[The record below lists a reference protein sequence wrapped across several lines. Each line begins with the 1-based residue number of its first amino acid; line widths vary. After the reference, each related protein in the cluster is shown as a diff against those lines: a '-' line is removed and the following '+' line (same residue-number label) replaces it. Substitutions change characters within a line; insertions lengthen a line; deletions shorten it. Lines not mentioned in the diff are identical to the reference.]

1 MDNQTGTTESTP
13 TGDAATDT
21 NEVSD
26 LGSAGAESSGEK
38 SSGFDAAAAEATMK
52 PTLGSTPKGKSEPA
66 VPKPTAQQT
75 AAERRKYALK
85 VDGQEIE
92 EELTDDE
99 IRVRLQK
106 AHAVDKRFAEVANQ
120 RKQIEAA
127 LAQLKTDP
135 AKALKEIAGLDLD
148 EWAEKRIL
156 ERYQEAMLP
165 EAEREKAELQRKVAE
180 YERMME
186 EQKTAAETAK
196 QQEYEQQVFEQT
208 ERDFIQAVEQLGYDK
223 GFSRTVL
230 VPMMAEIAESALD
243 YGVELTPS
251 QMAAEANK
259 RLETIH
265 RRQVQGLKGEQLLRY
280 LGDDVVTEAI
290 RAKLAATKGA
300 VGQSAPTPPPP
311 ARKPTTQESRKPM
324 TPAEWR
330 MKHLYG
336 ME

>member
-1 MDNQTGTTESTP
+1 MENQTGTTESTP
-13 TGDAATDT
+13 TGDAATEG
-21 NEVSD
+21 NEGQALETSGA
-26 LGSAGAESSGEK
+26 GSSEGR
-38 SSGFDAAAAEATMK
+38 SSGFDSAAADAAMK
-52 PTLGSTPKGKSEPA
+52 PTLGSPKGA
-66 VPKPTAQQT
+66 PKAEAAAPKAPTQ
-75 AAERRKYALK
+75 AEKRKYSLK
-85 VDGQEIE
+85 VDGQDIE
-92 EELTDDE
+92 EELSDDD

-127 LAQLKTDP
+127 LSQLKNDP

-156 ERYQEAMLP
+156 ERYQEAMMP
-165 EAEREKAELQRKVAE
+165 EAEREKAEMQRKLAD
-180 YERMME
+180 YERQFE
-186 EQKTAAETAK
+186 EQKTSAESAK
-196 QQEYEQQVFEQT
+196 QQAYEQQVFEKT
-208 ERDFIQAVEQLGYDK
+208 EQDFIQAVETLGYDK

-251 QMAAEANK
+251 QMASEANK

-265 RRQVQGLKGEQLLRY
+265 RRQVQGLKGEQLLKY

-290 RAKLAATKGA
+290 RAKLAATRG
-300 VGQSAPTPPPP
+300 SAAAPSTPPPA
-311 ARKPTTQESRKPM
+311 ARKPVTDAPRKPM

-330 MKHLYG
+330 NKHLYG

>member
-1 MDNQTGTTESTP
+1 MENQTGTTESTP
-13 TGDAATDT
+13 TGDAATEAT
-21 NEVSD
+21 EGQALTSGGA
-26 LGSAGAESSGEK
+26 GSSEGR
-38 SSGFDAAAAEATMK
+38 SSGFDAAASEAVMK
-52 PTLGSTPKGKSEPA
+52 PTLGSPVKTPAAPKDAAPKAPTPA
-66 VPKPTAQQT
+66 EK
-75 AAERRKYALK
+75 RRYALK
-85 VDGQEIE
+85 VDGQDIE
-92 EELTDDE
+92 EELSDDE

-127 LAQLKTDP
+127 LNQLKTDP

-165 EAEREKAELQRKVAE
+165 EAEREKAEMQRKLAD
-180 YERMME
+180 YERQFE

-196 QQEYEQQVFEQT
+196 QQAYEQQVFEKT
-208 ERDFIQAVEQLGYDK
+208 EQEFISAVEQLGYDK

-251 QMAAEANK
+251 QMASEANK

-265 RRQVQGLKGEQLLRY
+265 RRQVQGLKGDQLLRY

-290 RAKLAATKGA
+290 RAKLSATRGTAA
-300 VGQSAPTPPPP
+300 APSTPPPP
-311 ARKPTTQESRKPM
+311 ARKPVTAEPRKTM
-324 TPAEWR
+324 TPQEWR

>member
-1 MDNQTGTTESTP
+1 MENQTGTTESTP
-13 TGDAATDT
+13 TGDAATEAT
-21 NEVSD
+21 EGQSLVSNGA
-26 LGSAGAESSGEK
+26 GSSEGR
-38 SSGFDAAAAEATMK
+38 SSGFDSAAADAAMK
-52 PTLGSTPKGKSEPA
+52 PTLGSSAKAPAAPKDA
-66 VPKPTAQQT
+66 APKAPT
-75 AAERRKYALK
+75 AAEKRKYQLK
-85 VDGQEIE
+85 VDGQDIE
-92 EELTDDE
+92 EELSDDDV
-99 IRVRLQK
+99 RVRLQK
-106 AHAVDKRFAEVANQ
+106 AHAVDKRFQEVASQ
-120 RKQIEAA
+120 RKAIEEA
-127 LAQLKTDP
+127 LKTIKTDP

-165 EAEREKAELQRKVAE
+165 EAEREKAEMQRKLAD
-180 YERMME
+180 YERQFE

-196 QQEYEQQVFEQT
+196 QQAYEQQVFEKT
-208 ERDFIQAVEQLGYDK
+208 EQEFISAVEQLGYDK

-251 QMAAEANK
+251 QMASEANK

-290 RAKLAATKGA
+290 RAKLSATRGTAA
-300 VGQSAPTPPPP
+300 APSTPPPP
-311 ARKPTTQESRKPM
+311 ARKPVTEEPRKPM
-324 TPAEWR
+324 TPQQWR

>member
-1 MDNQTGTTESTP
+1 MENQTGTTESTP
-13 TGDAATDT
+13 TGDAATEAT
-21 NEVSD
+21 EGQSLVSNGA
-26 LGSAGAESSGEK
+26 GSSEGR
-38 SSGFDAAAAEATMK
+38 SSGFDSAASEAAMK
-52 PTLGSTPKGKSEPA
+52 PTLGSSAKAPAAPKDA
-66 VPKPTAQQT
+66 APKAPT
-75 AAERRKYALK
+75 AAEKRKYQLK
-85 VDGQEIE
+85 VDGQDIE
-92 EELTDDE
+92 EELSDDDV
-99 IRVRLQK
+99 RVRLQK
-106 AHAVDKRFAEVANQ
+106 AHAVDKRFQEVASQ
-120 RKQIEAA
+120 RKAIEEA
-127 LAQLKTDP
+127 LKTIKTDP

-165 EAEREKAELQRKVAE
+165 EAEREKAEMQRKLAD
-180 YERMME
+180 YERQFE

-196 QQEYEQQVFEQT
+196 QQAYEQQVFEKT
-208 ERDFIQAVEQLGYDK
+208 EQEFISAVEQLGYDK

-251 QMAAEANK
+251 QMASEANK

-265 RRQVQGLKGEQLLRY
+265 RRQVQGLKGDQLLRY

-290 RAKLAATKGA
+290 RAKLSATRGTAA
-300 VGQSAPTPPPP
+300 APSTPPPP
-311 ARKPTTQESRKPM
+311 ARKPVTEEPRKPM
-324 TPAEWR
+324 TPQQWR

>member
-13 TGDAATDT
+13 TGDAAT
-21 NEVSD
+21 ESGEGQSLVS
-26 LGSAGAESSGEK
+26 SGAESSGGGK
-38 SSGFDAAAAEATMK
+38 SSGFDAAAAEATIK
-52 PTLGSTPKGKSEPA
+52 PTLGSPKASPKAEPA
-66 VPKPTAQQT
+66 APKAPT
-75 AAERRKYALK
+75 AAEKRRYALK

-92 EELTDDE
+92 EELSDDE

-165 EAEREKAELQRKVAE
+165 EAEREKAEMQRKLAE
-180 YERMME
+180 YERQFE
-186 EQKTAAETAK
+186 EQKTAAERQKA
-196 QQEYEQQVFEQT
+196 EAYEQQVFEQT
-208 ERDFIQAVEQLGYDK
+208 EQEFISAVEQLGYDK

-230 VPMMAEIAESALD
+230 VPMMAEIAEAALD

-251 QMAAEANK
+251 QMATEANK

-265 RRQVQGLKGEQLLRY
+265 RRQVQGLKGEALLKY

-300 VGQSAPTPPPP
+300 APQAAPPPP
-311 ARKPTTQESRKPM
+311 ARKPTTQEPRKPM

>member
-1 MDNQTGTTESTP
+1 MENQTGTTESTP
-13 TGDAATDT
+13 TGDAATEGGEGQDL
-21 NEVSD
+21 VSS
-26 LGSAGAESSGEK
+26 SAGSSEGR
-38 SSGFDAAAAEATMK
+38 SSGFDASASEAAMK
-52 PTLGSTPKGKSEPA
+52 PTLGSPKGESKTPA
-66 VPKPTAQQT
+66 QKTPAAPTP
-75 AAERRKYALK
+75 AEKRRYALK

-92 EELTDDE
+92 EELSDDE

-127 LAQLKTDP
+127 LNQLKTDP

-156 ERYQEAMLP
+156 ERYQEAMMP
-165 EAEREKAELQRKVAE
+165 EAEREKAEMQRKLAD
-180 YERMME
+180 YERQFE
-186 EQKTAAETAK
+186 EQKTTAERQKA
-196 QQEYEQQVFEQT
+196 EAYEQQVFEQT
-208 ERDFIQAVEQLGYDK
+208 EKEFISAVEQLGYDK

-230 VPMMAEIAESALD
+230 VPMMAEIAEAALD

-251 QMAAEANK
+251 QMAGEANK

-300 VGQSAPTPPPP
+300 VPTAPTPPPP
-311 ARKPTTQESRKPM
+311 ARKPSTEAPRKSM

-330 MKHLYG
+330 MKHMYG

>member
-1 MDNQTGTTESTP
+1 MENQTGTTESTQ
-13 TGDAATDT
+13 TGDAAT
-21 NEVSD
+21 E
-26 LGSAGAESSGEK
+26 SGEGQDLVTSGASSTGGK
-38 SSGFDAAAAEATMK
+38 SSGFDSAAADAAMK
-52 PTLGSTPKGKSEPA
+52 PTLGSAKPAPKVEA
-66 VPKPTAQQT
+66 TAPKPPT
-75 AAERRKYALK
+75 AAEKRRYALK
-85 VDGQEIE
+85 VDGQDIE
-92 EELTDDE
+92 EELSDDE

-127 LAQLKTDP
+127 LNQLKTDP

-165 EAEREKAELQRKVAE
+165 QEEREKAELQKKLAE
-180 YERMME
+180 YERQFE
-186 EQKTAAETAK
+186 EQKTAAEQAK
-196 QQEYEQQVFEQT
+196 QQAYEQQVFEKT
-208 ERDFIQAVEQLGYDK
+208 EAEFIEAVETLGYDK

-290 RAKLAATKGA
+290 RAKLAATRGPVA
-300 VGQSAPTPPPP
+300 APSTPPPP
-311 ARKPTTQESRKPM
+311 ARKPSTEAPRKPM

>member
-1 MDNQTGTTESTP
+1 MENQTGTTESTP
-13 TGDAATDT
+13 TGDAAT
-21 NEVSD
+21 EASEGQA
-26 LGSAGAESSGEK
+26 LASGGAGSSEGR
-38 SSGFDAAAAEATMK
+38 SSGFDSAAADAAMK
-52 PTLGSTPKGKSEPA
+52 PTLGSAGKAPA
-66 VPKPTAQQT
+66 AAKPAAPKPPTP
-75 AAERRKYALK
+75 AEKRRYALK
-85 VDGQEIE
+85 VDGQDIE
-92 EELTDDE
+92 EELSDDE

-127 LAQLKTDP
+127 LNQLKTDP

-156 ERYQEAMLP
+156 ERYQEAMMP
-165 EAEREKAELQRKVAE
+165 EAEREKAEMQRKLAE
-180 YERMME
+180 YERQFE
-186 EQKTAAETAK
+186 EQKTAAETAR
-196 QQEYEQQVFEQT
+196 QQQYEQQVFEKT
-208 ERDFIQAVEQLGYDK
+208 EQEFISAVEQLGYDK

-290 RAKLAATKGA
+290 RAKLSATRGTVAAP
-300 VGQSAPTPPPP
+300 STPPPP
-311 ARKPTTQESRKPM
+311 ARKPSTEAPRKAM
-324 TPAEWR
+324 TPQEWR

-336 ME
+336 VE

>member
-1 MDNQTGTTESTP
+1 MENQTGTTESTP
-13 TGDAATDT
+13 TGDAATEG
-21 NEVSD
+21 NEGQS
-26 LGSAGAESSGEK
+26 LETSGAGSSEGR
-38 SSGFDAAAAEATMK
+38 SSGFDSAAADAVMK
-52 PTLGSTPKGKSEPA
+52 PTLGSSKGASKAEAAAPKA
-66 VPKPTAQQT
+66 PTQ
-75 AAERRKYALK
+75 AEKRKYSLK
-85 VDGQEIE
+85 VDGQDIE
-92 EELTDDE
+92 EELSDDD

-106 AHAVDKRFAEVANQ
+106 SHAVDKRFAEVANQ

-127 LAQLKTDP
+127 LSQLKNDP

-156 ERYQEAMLP
+156 ERYQEAMMP
-165 EAEREKAELQRKVAE
+165 EAEREKAEMQRKLAD
-180 YERMME
+180 YERQFE
-186 EQKTAAETAK
+186 EQRTSAESAK
-196 QQEYEQQVFEQT
+196 QQAYEQQVFEKT
-208 ERDFIQAVEQLGYDK
+208 EQEFIQAVETLGYDK

-251 QMAAEANK
+251 QMASEANK

-290 RAKLAATKGA
+290 RAKLAATRG
-300 VGQSAPTPPPP
+300 SAAAPSTPPPA
-311 ARKPTTQESRKPM
+311 ARKPVTDAPRKPM

-330 MKHLYG
+330 NKHLYG

>member
-1 MDNQTGTTESTP
+1 MENQTGTTESTP
-13 TGDAATDT
+13 TGDAATEAT
-21 NEVSD
+21 EGQSLVSNGA
-26 LGSAGAESSGEK
+26 GSSEGR
-38 SSGFDAAAAEATMK
+38 SSGFDSAAADAAMK
-52 PTLGSTPKGKSEPA
+52 PTLGSSAKAPAAPKDA
-66 VPKPTAQQT
+66 APKAPT
-75 AAERRKYALK
+75 AAEKRKYQLK
-85 VDGQEIE
+85 VDGQDIE
-92 EELTDDE
+92 EELSDDDV
-99 IRVRLQK
+99 RVRLQK
-106 AHAVDKRFAEVANQ
+106 AHAVDKRFQEVANQ

-127 LAQLKTDP
+127 LNQLKTDP

-156 ERYQEAMLP
+156 ERYQEAMMP
-165 EAEREKAELQRKVAE
+165 EAEREKAEMQRKLAD
-180 YERMME
+180 YERQFE
-186 EQKTAAETAK
+186 EQKTAAETAR
-196 QQEYEQQVFEQT
+196 QQQYEQQVFEKT
-208 ERDFIQAVEQLGYDK
+208 EQEFIQAVETLGYDK

-251 QMAAEANK
+251 QMASEANK

-290 RAKLAATKGA
+290 RAKLAATRG
-300 VGQSAPTPPPP
+300 SAAAPSTPPPA
-311 ARKPTTQESRKPM
+311 ARKPVTDAPRKPM

-330 MKHLYG
+330 NKHLYG

>member
-1 MDNQTGTTESTP
+1 MENQTGTTESTP
-13 TGDAATDT
+13 TGDAATEG
-21 NEVSD
+21 NEGQD
-26 LGSAGAESSGEK
+26 LVSSGAGSSEGR
-38 SSGFDAAAAEATMK
+38 SSGFDSAAADAAMK
-52 PTLGSTPKGKSEPA
+52 PTLGSAKSPADAAKPAAPK
-66 VPKPTAQQT
+66 VPT
-75 AAERRKYALK
+75 AAEKRRYALK
-85 VDGQEIE
+85 VDGQDIE
-92 EELTDDE
+92 EELSDDE

-127 LAQLKTDP
+127 LSQLKNDP

-165 EAEREKAELQRKVAE
+165 EAEREKAEMQKKLAD
-180 YERMME
+180 YERQFE

-196 QQEYEQQVFEQT
+196 QQAYEQQVFEKT
-208 ERDFIQAVEQLGYDK
+208 EQEFIQAVETLGYDK

-290 RAKLAATKGA
+290 RAKLAATRGP
-300 VGQSAPTPPPP
+300 SAAPSTPPPP
-311 ARKPTTQESRKPM
+311 ARKPVTEAPRKPM
-324 TPAEWR
+324 TPQEWR

>member
-1 MDNQTGTTESTP
+1 MENQTGTTESTP
-13 TGDAATDT
+13 TGDAATEAT
-21 NEVSD
+21 EGQALASNGA
-26 LGSAGAESSGEK
+26 GSSEGR
-38 SSGFDAAAAEATMK
+38 SSGFDSAAADAAMK
-52 PTLGSTPKGKSEPA
+52 PTLGSPKGA
-66 VPKPTAQQT
+66 PKTEAAAPKAPTQ
-75 AAERRKYALK
+75 AEKRKYSLK
-85 VDGQEIE
+85 VDGQDIE
-92 EELTDDE
+92 EELSDDD

-106 AHAVDKRFAEVANQ
+106 SHAVDKRFAEVANQ

-127 LAQLKTDP
+127 LSQLKNDP

-156 ERYQEAMLP
+156 ERYQEAMMP
-165 EAEREKAELQRKVAE
+165 EAEREKAEMQRKLAD
-180 YERMME
+180 YERQFE
-186 EQKTAAETAK
+186 EQKTSAESAK
-196 QQEYEQQVFEQT
+196 QQAYEQQVFEKT
-208 ERDFIQAVEQLGYDK
+208 EQEFIQAVETLGYDK

-251 QMAAEANK
+251 QMASEANK

-265 RRQVQGLKGEQLLRY
+265 RRQVQGLKGEQLLKY

-290 RAKLAATKGA
+290 RAKLAATRG
-300 VGQSAPTPPPP
+300 SAAAPSTPPPA
-311 ARKPTTQESRKPM
+311 ARKPVTDAPRKPM

-330 MKHLYG
+330 NKHLYG

>member
-1 MDNQTGTTESTP
+1 MENQTGTTESTP

-26 LGSAGAESSGEK
+26 LGSAGAESSGGR
-38 SSGFDAAAAEATMK
+38 SSGFDAAAAEATIK
-52 PTLGSTPKGKSEPA
+52 PTLGAAKGPADAAKPATPKP
-66 VPKPTAQQT
+66 PT
-75 AAERRKYALK
+75 AAEKRRYALK

-92 EELTDDE
+92 EELSDDE

-127 LAQLKTDP
+127 LNQLKTDP

-165 EAEREKAELQRKVAE
+165 EAEREKAEMQRKLAE
-180 YERMME
+180 YERQFE
-186 EQKTAAETAK
+186 EQKTAAERQKA
-196 QQEYEQQVFEQT
+196 EAYEQQVFEQT
-208 ERDFIQAVEQLGYDK
+208 EQEFISAVEQLGYDK

-230 VPMMAEIAESALD
+230 VPMMAEIAEAALD

-251 QMAAEANK
+251 QMATEANK

-265 RRQVQGLKGEQLLRY
+265 RRQVQGLRGEALLRY

-300 VGQSAPTPPPP
+300 VPTAPTPPPP
-311 ARKPTTQESRKPM
+311 ARKPSTEAPRKPM

>member
-1 MDNQTGTTESTP
+1 MENQTGTTESTP
-13 TGDAATDT
+13 TGDAATET
-21 NEVSD
+21 TEATGLAGS
-26 LGSAGAESSGEK
+26 SAGSSEGK
-38 SSGFDAAAAEATMK
+38 SSGFDSAAADAAMK
-52 PTLGSTPKGKSEPA
+52 PTLGSTPKAAPKADPA
-66 VPKPTAQQT
+66 APKAPT

-92 EELTDDE
+92 EELSDDE

-106 AHAVDKRFAEVANQ
+106 AHAVDKRFQEVAQQ
-120 RKQIEAA
+120 RKSIEEA
-127 LAQLKTDP
+127 LKTIKTDP

-148 EWAEKRIL
+148 EWAEKRIM
-156 ERYQEAMLP
+156 ERYQEAMMP
-165 EAEREKAELQRKVAE
+165 QEEREKTELQRKVAE
-180 YERMME
+180 YERMIE

-196 QQEYEQQVFEQT
+196 QQAYEQQVFEKT
-208 ERDFIQAVEQLGYDK
+208 EQEFIQAVEQLGYDK

-243 YGVELTPS
+243 YGVELTPG

-290 RAKLAATKGA
+290 RAKLAATKGS
-300 VGQSAPTPPPP
+300 VSAPSAPPPPP
-311 ARKPTTQESRKPM
+311 ARKPSTEAPRKAM

-330 MKHLYG
+330 MKHQYG

>member
-1 MDNQTGTTESTP
+1 MENQTGTTESTP

-26 LGSAGAESSGEK
+26 LGSAGAGSSEGR
-38 SSGFDAAAAEATMK
+38 SSGFDVSAAEAAIK
-52 PTLGSTPKGKSEPA
+52 PTLGSSKGEAKAPAPKA
-66 VPKPTAQQT
+66 PTAPT
-75 AAERRKYALK
+75 AAEKRRYSLK

-92 EELTDDE
+92 EELSDDD

-127 LAQLKTDP
+127 LSQLKNDP

-165 EAEREKAELQRKVAE
+165 EAEREKAEMQRKLAD
-180 YERMME
+180 YERQFE
-186 EQKTAAETAK
+186 EQKTSAEK
-196 QQEYEQQVFEQT
+196 QKADAYEQQVFEQT
-208 ERDFIQAVEQLGYDK
+208 EQEFISAVEQLGYDK

-230 VPMMAEIAESALD
+230 VPMMAEIAEAALD

-251 QMAAEANK
+251 QMAGEANK

-265 RRQVQGLKGEQLLRY
+265 RRQVQGLKGEQLLKY

-290 RAKLAATKGA
+290 RAKLAATKGLGA
-300 VGQSAPTPPPP
+300 QSQTPPPP
-311 ARKPTTQESRKPM
+311 ARKPVTEAPRKPM

>member
-1 MDNQTGTTESTP
+1 MENQTGTTESTP
-13 TGDAATDT
+13 TGDAATEGGEGQALET
-21 NEVSD
+21 S
-26 LGSAGAESSGEK
+26 GASSTGGK
-38 SSGFDAAAAEATMK
+38 SSGFDSAASEAAMK
-52 PTLGSTPKGKSEPA
+52 PTLGSPKGEQKAPA
-66 VPKPTAQQT
+66 PKAPAAPT
-75 AAERRKYALK
+75 AAEKRRYALK
-85 VDGQEIE
+85 VDGQDIE
-92 EELTDDE
+92 EELSDDE

-127 LAQLKTDP
+127 LSQLKNDP

-165 EAEREKAELQRKVAE
+165 EAEREKAEMQKKLAD
-180 YERMME
+180 YERQFE

-196 QQEYEQQVFEQT
+196 QQAYEQQVFEKT
-208 ERDFIQAVEQLGYDK
+208 EQEFIQAVETLGYDK

-290 RAKLAATKGA
+290 RAKLAATRGP
-300 VGQSAPTPPPP
+300 SAAPSTPPPP
-311 ARKPTTQESRKPM
+311 ARKPTTEAPRKPM
-324 TPAEWR
+324 TSAEWR

>member
-1 MDNQTGTTESTP
+1 MENQTGTTESTP
-13 TGDAATDT
+13 AGDTATEAT
-21 NEVSD
+21 EGQSLVSNGA
-26 LGSAGAESSGEK
+26 GSSEGR
-38 SSGFDAAAAEATMK
+38 SSGFDSAASEAAMK
-52 PTLGSTPKGKSEPA
+52 PTLGSSAKAPAAPKDSA
-66 VPKPTAQQT
+66 PKAPT
-75 AAERRKYALK
+75 AAEKRKYQLK
-85 VDGQEIE
+85 VDGQDIE
-92 EELTDDE
+92 EELSDDDV
-99 IRVRLQK
+99 RVRLQK
-106 AHAVDKRFAEVANQ
+106 AHAVDKRFQEVASQ
-120 RKQIEAA
+120 RKAIEEA
-127 LAQLKTDP
+127 LKTIKTDP

-165 EAEREKAELQRKVAE
+165 EAEREKAEMQRKLAD
-180 YERMME
+180 YERQFE

-196 QQEYEQQVFEQT
+196 QQAYEQQVFEKT
-208 ERDFIQAVEQLGYDK
+208 EQEFISAVEQLGYDK

-251 QMAAEANK
+251 QMASEANK

-265 RRQVQGLKGEQLLRY
+265 RRQVQGLKGDQLLRY

-290 RAKLAATKGA
+290 RAKLSATRGTAA
-300 VGQSAPTPPPP
+300 APLTPPPP
-311 ARKPTTQESRKPM
+311 ARKPVTEEPRKPM
-324 TPAEWR
+324 TPQQWR

>member
-1 MDNQTGTTESTP
+1 MENQTGTTESTP
-13 TGDAATDT
+13 TGDAAT
-21 NEVSD
+21 EGSEGQD
-26 LGSAGAESSGEK
+26 LVSSGAGSSEGR
-38 SSGFDAAAAEATMK
+38 SSGFDSAAADAAMK
-52 PTLGSTPKGKSEPA
+52 PTLGSKGNEQKAPAPKAPA
-66 VPKPTAQQT
+66 APT
-75 AAERRKYALK
+75 AAEKRRYALK
-85 VDGQEIE
+85 VDGQDIE
-92 EELTDDE
+92 EELSDDE

-127 LAQLKTDP
+127 LSQLKNDP

-165 EAEREKAELQRKVAE
+165 EAEREKAEMQKKLAD
-180 YERMME
+180 YERQFE

-196 QQEYEQQVFEQT
+196 QQAYEQQVFEKT
-208 ERDFIQAVEQLGYDK
+208 EQEFIQAVETLGYDK

-290 RAKLAATKGA
+290 RAKLAATRGP
-300 VGQSAPTPPPP
+300 SAAPSTPPPP
-311 ARKPTTQESRKPM
+311 ARKPVTEAPRKPM
-324 TPAEWR
+324 TPQEWR

>member
-1 MDNQTGTTESTP
+1 MENQTGTTESTP
-13 TGDAATDT
+13 TGDAATEG
-21 NEVSD
+21 NEGQALETS
-26 LGSAGAESSGEK
+26 GASSTGGR
-38 SSGFDAAAAEATMK
+38 SSGFDSAASEAALK
-52 PTLGSTPKGKSEPA
+52 PTLGSKGNEQKAPA
-66 VPKPTAQQT
+66 SKAPTAPT
-75 AAERRKYALK
+75 PAEKRRYALK
-85 VDGQEIE
+85 VDGQDIE
-92 EELTDDE
+92 EELSDDE

-127 LAQLKTDP
+127 LNQLKTDP

-156 ERYQEAMLP
+156 ERYQEAMMP
-165 EAEREKAELQRKVAE
+165 EAEREKAEMQRKLAD
-180 YERMME
+180 YERQFE
-186 EQKTAAETAK
+186 EQKTSAENAK
-196 QQEYEQQVFEQT
+196 QQAYEQQVFEKT
-208 ERDFIQAVEQLGYDK
+208 EQEFIQAVETLGYDK

-243 YGVELTPS
+243 YGVELTPG

-290 RAKLAATKGA
+290 RAKLAATRGP
-300 VGQSAPTPPPP
+300 SAAPSTPPPP
-311 ARKPTTQESRKPM
+311 SRKPSTEAPRKPM
-324 TPAEWR
+324 TPQEWR

>member
-13 TGDAATDT
+13 TGDAAT
-21 NEVSD
+21 ESGEGQSLVS
-26 LGSAGAESSGEK
+26 SGAESSGGK
-38 SSGFDAAAAEATMK
+38 SSGFDAAAAEATIK
-52 PTLGSTPKGKSEPA
+52 PTLGSPKAAPKAEPA
-66 VPKPTAQQT
+66 APKAPT
-75 AAERRKYALK
+75 AAEKRRYALK

-92 EELTDDE
+92 EELSDDE

-165 EAEREKAELQRKVAE
+165 EAEREKAEMQRKLAE
-180 YERMME
+180 YERQFE
-186 EQKTAAETAK
+186 EQKTAAERQKA
-196 QQEYEQQVFEQT
+196 EAYEQQVFEQT
-208 ERDFIQAVEQLGYDK
+208 EQEFISAVEQLGYDK

-230 VPMMAEIAESALD
+230 VPMMAEIAEAALD

-251 QMAAEANK
+251 QMATEANK

-265 RRQVQGLKGEQLLRY
+265 RRQVQGLKGEALLKY

-300 VGQSAPTPPPP
+300 APQAAPPPPP
-311 ARKPTTQESRKPM
+311 ARKPSTQEPRKPM

>member
-1 MDNQTGTTESTP
+1 MDNQTGTTESTF
-13 TGDAATDT
+13 TGDAATESGEGQSLVT
-21 NEVSD
+21 S
-26 LGSAGAESSGEK
+26 GAESSGGGK
-38 SSGFDAAAAEATMK
+38 SSGFDAAAAEATLK
-52 PTLGSTPKGKSEPA
+52 PTLGSKSGEQKAPAPKTPAAP
-66 VPKPTAQQT
+66 T
-75 AAERRKYALK
+75 AAEKRRYALK

-92 EELTDDE
+92 EELSDDE

-165 EAEREKAELQRKVAE
+165 EAEREKAEMQRKLAE
-180 YERMME
+180 YERQFE
-186 EQKTAAETAK
+186 EQKTAAERQKA
-196 QQEYEQQVFEQT
+196 EAYEQQVFEQT
-208 ERDFIQAVEQLGYDK
+208 EQEFISAVEQLGYDK

-230 VPMMAEIAESALD
+230 VPMMAEIAEAALD

-251 QMAAEANK
+251 QMATEANK

-265 RRQVQGLKGEQLLRY
+265 RRQVQGLKGEALLKY

-300 VGQSAPTPPPP
+300 APQAAQPPPP
-311 ARKPTTQESRKPM
+311 ARKPTTQEPRKPM

>member
-1 MDNQTGTTESTP
+1 MENQTGTTESTP

-26 LGSAGAESSGEK
+26 LGSAGAGSSEGR
-38 SSGFDAAAAEATMK
+38 SSGFDASASEAAMK
-52 PTLGSTPKGKSEPA
+52 PTLGSPKGESKAPA
-66 VPKPTAQQT
+66 QKAPAAPTPAQK
-75 AAERRKYALK
+75 RRYALK

-92 EELTDDE
+92 EELSDDE

-127 LAQLKTDP
+127 LNQLKTDP

-165 EAEREKAELQRKVAE
+165 EAEREKAEMQRKLAE
-180 YERMME
+180 YERQFE
-186 EQKTAAETAK
+186 EQKTTAERQKA
-196 QQEYEQQVFEQT
+196 EAYEQQVFEQT
-208 ERDFIQAVEQLGYDK
+208 EKEFISAVEQLGYDK

-230 VPMMAEIAESALD
+230 VPMMAEIAEAALD

-251 QMAAEANK
+251 QMAGEANK

-265 RRQVQGLKGEQLLRY
+265 RRQVQGLRGEALLRY

-300 VGQSAPTPPPP
+300 VPTAPTPPPP
-311 ARKPTTQESRKPM
+311 ARKPSTEAPRKPM

>member
-1 MDNQTGTTESTP
+1 MENQTGTTESTP
-13 TGDAATDT
+13 TGDAATEAT
-21 NEVSD
+21 ETES
-26 LGSAGAESSGEK
+26 LGTSSAGSSEGR
-38 SSGFDAAAAEATMK
+38 SSGFDASASEAAMK
-52 PTLGSTPKGKSEPA
+52 PTLGSPKGESKAPAQKTPA
-66 VPKPTAQQT
+66 VPTP
-75 AAERRKYALK
+75 AERRKYALK

-92 EELTDDE
+92 EELSDDE

-127 LAQLKTDP
+127 LNQLKTDP

-165 EAEREKAELQRKVAE
+165 EAEREKAEMQRKLAD
-180 YERMME
+180 YERQFE
-186 EQKTAAETAK
+186 EQKTTAERQKA
-196 QQEYEQQVFEQT
+196 EAYEQQVFEQT
-208 ERDFIQAVEQLGYDK
+208 EKEFISAVEQLGYDK

-230 VPMMAEIAESALD
+230 VPMMAEIAEAALD

-251 QMAAEANK
+251 QMAGEANK

-265 RRQVQGLKGEQLLRY
+265 RRQVQGLRGEALLRY

-300 VGQSAPTPPPP
+300 VPTAPTPPPP
-311 ARKPTTQESRKPM
+311 ARKPSTEAPRKPM

>member
-1 MDNQTGTTESTP
+1 MDNLTGTTESTP
-13 TGDAATDT
+13 TGDAAT
-21 NEVSD
+21 EGGEGQD
-26 LGSAGAESSGEK
+26 LVTSSAESSGGGK
-38 SSGFDAAAAEATMK
+38 SSGFDSAAAESTIK
-52 PTLGSTPKGKSEPA
+52 PTLGGKASETKAPA
-66 VPKPTAQQT
+66 AKAPAAPT
-75 AAERRKYALK
+75 AAEKRRYALK

-92 EELTDDE
+92 EELSDDE

-127 LAQLKTDP
+127 LNMLKTDP

-165 EAEREKAELQRKVAE
+165 EAEREKAEMQKKLAE
-180 YERMME
+180 YERQFE
-186 EQKTAAETAK
+186 EQKTAAERQKTEA
-196 QQEYEQQVFEQT
+196 YEQQVFEQT
-208 ERDFIQAVEQLGYDK
+208 EQEFIQAVEQLGYDK

-230 VPMMAEIAESALD
+230 VPMMAEIAEAALD

-251 QMAAEANK
+251 QMASEANK

-265 RRQVQGLKGEQLLRY
+265 RRQVQGLKGDALLKY

-300 VGQSAPTPPPP
+300 APTAPTPPPP
-311 ARKPTTQESRKPM
+311 ARKPSTQEPRKPM

>member
-1 MDNQTGTTESTP
+1 MENQTGTTESTP
-13 TGDAATDT
+13 TGDTATEAT
-21 NEVSD
+21 ETES
-26 LGSAGAESSGEK
+26 LGTSGASSTGGR
-38 SSGFDAAAAEATMK
+38 SSGFDSAAADAAMK
-52 PTLGSTPKGKSEPA
+52 PTLGSPKGEAKAPA
-66 VPKPTAQQT
+66 QKTPAAPT
-75 AAERRKYALK
+75 AAEKRRYALR
-85 VDGQEIE
+85 VDGQDIE
-92 EELTDDE
+92 EELSDDE

-106 AHAVDKRFAEVANQ
+106 AHAVDKRFAEVASQ

-127 LAQLKTDP
+127 LNQLKTDP

-156 ERYQEAMLP
+156 ERYQEAMMP
-165 EAEREKAELQRKVAE
+165 EAEREKAEMQRKLAD
-180 YERMME
+180 YERQFE
-186 EQKTAAETAK
+186 EQKTTAERQKA
-196 QQEYEQQVFEQT
+196 EAYEQQVFEQT
-208 ERDFIQAVEQLGYDK
+208 EKEFISAVEQLGYDK

-230 VPMMAEIAESALD
+230 VPMMAEIAEAALD

-251 QMAAEANK
+251 QMAGEANK

-300 VGQSAPTPPPP
+300 VARPSTPPPP
-311 ARKPTTQESRKPM
+311 ARKPVTQEPRKPM

>member
-1 MDNQTGTTESTP
+1 MENQTGTTESTP
-13 TGDAATDT
+13 TGDAATEAT
-21 NEVSD
+21 EGQSLVSNGA
-26 LGSAGAESSGEK
+26 GSSEGR
-38 SSGFDAAAAEATMK
+38 SSGFDSAAADAAMK
-52 PTLGSTPKGKSEPA
+52 PTLGSSAKAPAAPKDA
-66 VPKPTAQQT
+66 APKAPT
-75 AAERRKYALK
+75 AAEKRKYQLK
-85 VDGQEIE
+85 VDGQDIE
-92 EELTDDE
+92 EELSDDDV
-99 IRVRLQK
+99 RVRLQK
-106 AHAVDKRFAEVANQ
+106 AHAVDKRFQEVASQ
-120 RKQIEAA
+120 RKAIEEA
-127 LAQLKTDP
+127 LKTIKTDP

-165 EAEREKAELQRKVAE
+165 EAEREKAEMQRKLAD
-180 YERMME
+180 YERQFE

-196 QQEYEQQVFEQT
+196 QQAYEQQVFEKT
-208 ERDFIQAVEQLGYDK
+208 EQEFISAVEQLGYDK

-230 VPMMAEIAESALD
+230 VPMMAEIAEAALD

-251 QMAAEANK
+251 QMAGEANK

-300 VGQSAPTPPPP
+300 VPTAPTPPPP
-311 ARKPTTQESRKPM
+311 ARKPSTEAPRKPM

>member
-1 MDNQTGTTESTP
+1 MENQTGTTESTP
-13 TGDAATDT
+13 TGDAATEG
-21 NEVSD
+21 NEGQALETS
-26 LGSAGAESSGEK
+26 SAGSSEGR
-38 SSGFDAAAAEATMK
+38 SSGFDSAASEAAMK
-52 PTLGSTPKGKSEPA
+52 PTLGSPKGA
-66 VPKPTAQQT
+66 PKAEAAAPKAPTQ
-75 AAERRKYALK
+75 AEKRKYSLK
-85 VDGQEIE
+85 VDGQDIE
-92 EELTDDE
+92 EELSDDD

-106 AHAVDKRFAEVANQ
+106 SHAVDKRFAEVANQ

-127 LAQLKTDP
+127 LSQLKNDP

-156 ERYQEAMLP
+156 ERYQEAMMP
-165 EAEREKAELQRKVAE
+165 EAEREKAEMQRKLAD
-180 YERMME
+180 YERQFE
-186 EQKTAAETAK
+186 EQKTSAESAK
-196 QQEYEQQVFEQT
+196 QQAYEQQVFEKT
-208 ERDFIQAVEQLGYDK
+208 EQEFIQAVETLGYDK

-243 YGVELTPS
+243 YGVELTPG
-251 QMAAEANK
+251 QMASEANK

-265 RRQVQGLKGEQLLRY
+265 RRQVQGLKGEQLLKY

-290 RAKLAATKGA
+290 RAKLAATRG
-300 VGQSAPTPPPP
+300 SAAAPSTPPPA
-311 ARKPTTQESRKPM
+311 ARKPVTDAPRKPM

>member
-1 MDNQTGTTESTP
+1 MSENTGSTESTP
-13 TGDAATDT
+13 TGDAAAGETEGQALAT
-21 NEVSD
+21 ATAPSNG
-26 LGSAGAESSGEK
+26 GSSEFGAQ
-38 SSGFDAAAAEATMK
+38 AAEAALK
-52 PTLGSTPKGKSEPA
+52 PTLGSPKGATDAAKPPA
-66 VPKPTAQQT
+66 PKAPT

-106 AHAVDKRFAEVANQ
+106 AHAVDKRFAEVASQ

-127 LAQLKTDP
+127 LASLKHDP

-156 ERYQEAMLP
+156 ERYQEAMMP

-180 YERMME
+180 YERQFE
-186 EQKTAAETAK
+186 EQKTAAETAR
-196 QQEYEQQVFEQT
+196 QQQYEEQVFQQT
-208 ERDFIQAVEQLGYDK
+208 EQEFLQAIDQLGFEDK

-230 VPMMAEIAESALD
+230 LPMMADIAESALD

-265 RRQVQGLKGEQLLRY
+265 RRQVGGLKGDALLRY
-280 LGDDVVTEAI
+280 LGDDVVNEAI
-290 RAKLAATKGA
+290 RAKLAATKSA
-300 VGQSAPTPPPP
+300 TTVAPTPPPP
-311 ARKPTTQESRKPM
+311 ARKPDVPKGKPM

-336 ME
+336 VE

>member
-1 MDNQTGTTESTP
+1 MENQTGTTESTP
-13 TGDAATDT
+13 TGDAAT
-21 NEVSD
+21 EGGEGQD
-26 LGSAGAESSGEK
+26 LVTSSAGSSEGR
-38 SSGFDAAAAEATMK
+38 SSGFDSAAADAAMK
-52 PTLGSTPKGKSEPA
+52 PTLGSPKGA
-66 VPKPTAQQT
+66 PKAEAAAPKAPTQ
-75 AAERRKYALK
+75 AEKRKYQLK
-85 VDGQEIE
+85 VDGQDIE
-92 EELTDDE
+92 EELSDDD

-106 AHAVDKRFAEVANQ
+106 SHAVDKRFAEVANQ

-127 LAQLKTDP
+127 LSQLKNDP

-156 ERYQEAMLP
+156 ERYQEAMMP
-165 EAEREKAELQRKVAE
+165 EAEREKAEMQRKLAD
-180 YERMME
+180 YERQFE
-186 EQKTAAETAK
+186 EQKTSAESAK
-196 QQEYEQQVFEQT
+196 QQAYEQQVFEKT
-208 ERDFIQAVEQLGYDK
+208 EQDFIQAVETLGYDK

-251 QMAAEANK
+251 QMASEANK

-265 RRQVQGLKGEQLLRY
+265 RRQVQGLKGEQLLKY

-290 RAKLAATKGA
+290 RAKLAATRG
-300 VGQSAPTPPPP
+300 SAAAPSTPPPA
-311 ARKPTTQESRKPM
+311 ARKPVTDAPRKPM

-330 MKHLYG
+330 NKHLYG

>member
-1 MDNQTGTTESTP
+1 MENQTGTTESTP
-13 TGDAATDT
+13 TGDTATEG
-21 NEVSD
+21 NEGQALETSGA
-26 LGSAGAESSGEK
+26 GSSEK
-38 SSGFDAAAAEATMK
+38 RSSGFDASAAEAAIK
-52 PTLGSTPKGKSEPA
+52 PTLGSSKTEAKAPAPKAPAAPTP
-66 VPKPTAQQT
+66 
-75 AAERRKYALK
+75 AEKRRYSLK

-92 EELTDDE
+92 EELSDDD

-127 LAQLKTDP
+127 LSQLKNDP

-165 EAEREKAELQRKVAE
+165 EAEREKAEMQRKLAD
-180 YERMME
+180 YERQFE
-186 EQKTAAETAK
+186 EQKTSAEK
-196 QQEYEQQVFEQT
+196 QKADAYEQQVFEQT
-208 ERDFIQAVEQLGYDK
+208 EQDFISAVEQLGYDK

-251 QMAAEANK
+251 QMAGEANK

-265 RRQVQGLKGEQLLRY
+265 RRQVQGLKGEQLLKY

-290 RAKLAATKGA
+290 RAKLAATKGLGA
-300 VGQSAPTPPPP
+300 QSQTPPPP
-311 ARKPTTQESRKPM
+311 ARKPVTEAPRKPM

>member
-1 MDNQTGTTESTP
+1 MENQTGTTESTP
-13 TGDAATDT
+13 TGDAATEG
-21 NEVSD
+21 NEGQALETS
-26 LGSAGAESSGEK
+26 SAGSSEGR
-38 SSGFDAAAAEATMK
+38 SSGFDSAAADAAMK
-52 PTLGSTPKGKSEPA
+52 PTLGSPKGA
-66 VPKPTAQQT
+66 PKAEAAAPKAPTQ
-75 AAERRKYALK
+75 AEKRKYSLK
-85 VDGQEIE
+85 VDGQDIE
-92 EELTDDE
+92 EELSDDD

-106 AHAVDKRFAEVANQ
+106 SHAVDKRFAEVANQ

-127 LAQLKTDP
+127 LSQLKNDP

-165 EAEREKAELQRKVAE
+165 EAEREKAEMQRKLAD
-180 YERMME
+180 YERQFE
-186 EQKTAAETAK
+186 EQKTSAESAK
-196 QQEYEQQVFEQT
+196 QQAYEQQVFEKT
-208 ERDFIQAVEQLGYDK
+208 EQEFIQAVETLGYDK

-251 QMAAEANK
+251 QMASEANK

-265 RRQVQGLKGEQLLRY
+265 RRQVQGLKGEQLLKY

-290 RAKLAATKGA
+290 RAKLAATRG
-300 VGQSAPTPPPP
+300 SAAAPSTPPPA
-311 ARKPTTQESRKPM
+311 ARKPVTDAPRKPM

-330 MKHLYG
+330 NKHLYG